1 MKKAVFFDLDG
12 TLTDP
17 GEGIT
22 NSAAYAIRR
31 FGLDVAT
38 REELYSFIGPP
49 LDRSFMDFCGFDQ
62 ENAVLAVKYYREY
75 YAAHG
80 IFENTLFD
88 GVSELLCAL
97 KENGKTVVLAT
108 SKPEHYARIIL
119 EHFGIDKY
127 FDFICGGSMDE
138 KRNKKEEIIEYA
150 LDTSGIAP
158 EDAVMVGDR
167 LYDIEGAV
175 NVKKGA
181 TSPYKLGVN
190 KLDAYTLEINYRE
203 GADPKALLKN
213 LASVATSPV
222 RQDKYENSDGFWT
235 KLSDTMVFNGPF
247 KIVELDYEDQSS
259 AAAFKLERNV
269 GYHQDYEAKD
279 YDDEVNPYK
288 VYSFY
293 NADGNEIKCTYAQL
307 TSKTVFFMG
316 DASLADRSANKS
328 AAEYADTFSTYSYVF
343 NTENPLFAVKEVRQA
358 LSMVIDRNQ
367 IVNAITFGTAASG
380 FVPAIIED
388 SVTEESFRNGNDLVA
403 TSAKL
408 SDAQALIDSVA
419 NQIKS
424 YDKTIVLT
432 VNDDVQSVKI
442 AELVEAAWESLGF
455 VVEVEA
461 LSSMVNYVTEN
472 ELEVYDSAIQY
483 IVKSKALGTAS
494 KYDASFNPVKKAR
507 YDQKSKTFYSNFDV
521 IAVDWQFYTN
531 DAFVGLASLASSFN
545 KGERAGL
552 GGWTNAEYNAHI
564 AQALKA
570 TTKEDRMASLH
581 AAEKLLIEEMPV
593 APIVFNQNFAFISKD
608 LSGVKLDGFGN
619 FVFTDAK
626 LKKYESYL
634 SDTRFDN

>member
-1 MKKAVFFDLDG
+1 MKKIIALLLTLVMLVGACASLTACSEPENPGAQIAVYLGEEIYDFDPSDYYVDDAAAQVLSLIYEPLFRLDDDG
-12 TLTDP
+12 DLKK
-17 GEGIT
+17 
-22 NSAAYAIRR
+22 A
-31 FGLDVAT
+31 
-38 REELYSFIGPP
+38 
-49 LDRSFMDFCGFDQ
+49 
-62 ENAVLAVKYYREY
+62 LADDY
-75 YAAHG
+75 
-80 IFENTLFD
+80 
-88 GVSELLCAL
+88 
-97 KENGKTVVLAT
+97 
-108 SKPEHYARIIL
+108 
-119 EHFGIDKY
+119 
-127 FDFICGGSMDE
+127 
-138 KRNKKEEIIEYA
+138 EIIEEDRAIRIEIRETYWSDNVPVTADDFLFAWRDVILNPDNANPAAA
-150 LDTSGIAP
+150 L
-158 EDAVMVGDR
+158 

-507 YDQKSKTFYSNFDV
+507 YDQKAKTFYSNFDV